1 MGTNSVIRT
10 LVYSKGQLNFW
21 AGGGIVA
28 ASPPV
33 CKRSIRNLLT
43 ESLPCCVS
51 LKEIKDS
58 NMWVVKLGGSL
69 ALSAQLKRWLA
80 VLAHYGRGRLV
91 IVPGGGLFADKV
103 RELQP
108 TIGFDDA
115 TAHQMGVLAMEQYGL
130 MLAGIQSGLVP
141 AGTVAQIKYILHG
154 KLVPIWMP
162 SQMIKGDSSIPQNWS
177 VTSDS
182 LSAWL
187 AERCQAQQLILV
199 KSVVLEDILA
209 LTASKLAQLGIVDS
223 AFPSFIQQGEFDV
236 YILGRDNYPLL
247 HELLEEN
254 KILVGTRVLRDG
266 KV

>member
-1 MGTNSVIRT
+1 
-10 LVYSKGQLNFW
+10 
-21 AGGGIVA
+21 
-28 ASPPV
+28 
-33 CKRSIRNLLT
+33 
-43 ESLPCCVS
+43 

-58 NMWVVKLGGSL
+58 IMWVVKLGGSL
-69 ALSAQLKRWLA
+69 VLSTQLKRWLA
-80 VLAHYGRGRLV
+80 VLTHYGRGRLA

-130 MLAGIQSGLVP
+130 MLAGMQSGLVP
-141 AGTVAQIKYILHG
+141 AGTVAQIKHILHEE
-154 KLVPIWMP
+154 LVPVWMP

-199 KSVVLEDILA
+199 KSAVLGRPA
-209 LTASKLAQLGIVDS
+209 LTASKLVQLGIVDS
-223 AFPSFIQQGEFDV
+223 AFPSFIHQAEFDV
-236 YILGRDNYPLL
+236 HVLGRDNYPML
-247 HELLEEN
+247 HELLEGN

-266 KV
+266 KF

>member
-1 MGTNSVIRT
+1 
-10 LVYSKGQLNFW
+10 
-21 AGGGIVA
+21 
-28 ASPPV
+28 
-33 CKRSIRNLLT
+33 
-43 ESLPCCVS
+43 
-51 LKEIKDS
+51 
-58 NMWVVKLGGSL
+58 MWVVKLGGSL

-80 VLAHYGRGRLV
+80 VLAHYGRGRLA
-91 IVPGGGLFADKV
+91 IVPGGGLFADNV

-130 MLAGIQSGLVP
+130 MLVGMQSGLVP
-141 AGTVAQIKYILHG
+141 AGTVVQIKHILHE
-154 KLVPIWMP
+154 KLVPVWMP

-199 KSVVLEDILA
+199 KSVALDRLA
-209 LTASKLAQLGIVDS
+209 LTASELTQLGIVDS
-223 AFPSFIQQGEFDV
+223 AFPSFIHQGEFDV
-236 YILGRDNYPLL
+236 HVLGRDNYPLL

-254 KILVGTRVLRDG
+254 KILIGTRVLRDG